1 MSMNIGSE
9 KDDEI
14 MSEINT
20 TPLVDV
26 MLVLLIIFL
35 ITIPV
40 VTTSIKVDLPK
51 EKNLVRETKPETV
64 IISVDVKGKIF
75 LYDTPIKNSDDLL
88 QRMKKFSVMKPQP
101 EVQIRGDGK
110 SDFESVGR
118 VMYAVQRAGITKVG
132 FITEP
137 QYRDKT
143 MAMNVGSSSSDEPEV
158 MMEINTTPLID
169 VMLVLLIMLI
179 ITIPA
184 QLHSVN
190 LDMPVSSPPTKKIDP
205 VVVKIDVDANSV
217 INWNGRPL
225 AGRADLELKLTEAA
239 ATQPQPE
246 LHIRSHAKAKYE
258 SVALVMASAQRIG
271 LTKLGIVGSEQ
282 FVN

>member
-1 MSMNIGSE
+1 MSMNIGLE

-137 QYRDKT
+137 Q
-143 MAMNVGSSSSDEPEV
+143 
-158 MMEINTTPLID
+158 
-169 VMLVLLIMLI
+169 
-179 ITIPA
+179 
-184 QLHSVN
+184 
-190 LDMPVSSPPTKKIDP
+190 
-205 VVVKIDVDANSV
+205 
-217 INWNGRPL
+217 
-225 AGRADLELKLTEAA
+225 
-239 ATQPQPE
+239 
-246 LHIRSHAKAKYE
+246 
-258 SVALVMASAQRIG
+258 
-271 LTKLGIVGSEQ
+271 
-282 FVN
+282 

>member
-1 MSMNIGSE
+1 MAMNVGE
-9 KDDEI
+9 ADDEI
-14 MSEINT
+14 IGTINT

-51 EKNLVRETKPETV
+51 EKNMVRETKPENV

-75 LYDTPIKNSDDLL
+75 LYDTPIKNSEDLL
-88 QRMKKFSVMKPQP
+88 NRMKKFAVMKPQP

-137 QYRDKT
+137 Q
-143 MAMNVGSSSSDEPEV
+143 
-158 MMEINTTPLID
+158 
-169 VMLVLLIMLI
+169 
-179 ITIPA
+179 
-184 QLHSVN
+184 
-190 LDMPVSSPPTKKIDP
+190 
-205 VVVKIDVDANSV
+205 
-217 INWNGRPL
+217 
-225 AGRADLELKLTEAA
+225 
-239 ATQPQPE
+239 
-246 LHIRSHAKAKYE
+246 
-258 SVALVMASAQRIG
+258 
-271 LTKLGIVGSEQ
+271 
-282 FVN
+282 

>member
-1 MSMNIGSE
+1 MAMSVGSD

-20 TPLVDV
+20 TTLVDV

-51 EKNLVRETKPETV
+51 EKNMVRETKPENV

-137 QYRDKT
+137 Q
-143 MAMNVGSSSSDEPEV
+143 
-158 MMEINTTPLID
+158 
-169 VMLVLLIMLI
+169 
-179 ITIPA
+179 
-184 QLHSVN
+184 
-190 LDMPVSSPPTKKIDP
+190 
-205 VVVKIDVDANSV
+205 
-217 INWNGRPL
+217 
-225 AGRADLELKLTEAA
+225 
-239 ATQPQPE
+239 
-246 LHIRSHAKAKYE
+246 
-258 SVALVMASAQRIG
+258 
-271 LTKLGIVGSEQ
+271 
-282 FVN
+282 

>member
-64 IISVDVKGKIF
+64 IISVDVKGKIY

-137 QYRDKT
+137 Q
-143 MAMNVGSSSSDEPEV
+143 
-158 MMEINTTPLID
+158 
-169 VMLVLLIMLI
+169 
-179 ITIPA
+179 
-184 QLHSVN
+184 
-190 LDMPVSSPPTKKIDP
+190 
-205 VVVKIDVDANSV
+205 
-217 INWNGRPL
+217 
-225 AGRADLELKLTEAA
+225 
-239 ATQPQPE
+239 
-246 LHIRSHAKAKYE
+246 
-258 SVALVMASAQRIG
+258 
-271 LTKLGIVGSEQ
+271 
-282 FVN
+282 